1 MFQNIFPTIEVKLLS
16 LLLPKDCASRR
27 IIRLVQNRQVPDL
40 KNLRDV
46 SDFVTK
52 FVRAGYGS
60 ESEGDEEAATV
71 TLSSDIGLVNR
82 ASTKSAVWVTKA
94 SSSRNVINMN
104 AFELGSFFF
113 IDVAGSML
121 FSVAIQNCF
130 FLSLSLSSLFFPI
143 SLCSISFSLAASL
156 FLFLSPPQ
164 LSYRS
169 PSQHHL
175 PLPLPAMVPK
185 PPSPQSPSHSISLLL
200 HYRQP

>member
-1 MFQNIFPTIEVKLLS
+1 MLTHTLAAHSRRSLRFQHQPLPSPTSLSILYPRSLSSRLVFWLLFCAWFCALRLLWCAGAVIFGDLPLQLTTNMFQNIFPTIDVKL
-16 LLLPKDCASRR
+16 
-27 IIRLVQNRQVPDL
+27 
-40 KNLRDV
+40 
-46 SDFVTK
+46 

-130 FLSLSLSSLFFPI
+130 FVCIEPAANLEELAHISYSSYLN
-143 SLCSISFSLAASL
+143 
-156 FLFLSPPQ
+156 
-164 LSYRS
+164 
-169 PSQHHL
+169 
-175 PLPLPAMVPK
+175 
-185 PPSPQSPSHSISLLL
+185 
-200 HYRQP
+200 